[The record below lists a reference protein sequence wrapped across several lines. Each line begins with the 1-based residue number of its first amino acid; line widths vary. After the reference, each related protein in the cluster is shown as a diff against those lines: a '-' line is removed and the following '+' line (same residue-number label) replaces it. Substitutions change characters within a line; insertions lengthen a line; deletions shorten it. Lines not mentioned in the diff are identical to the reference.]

1 MDDIFRNISLKRL
14 AGALGDLV
22 LPRCCCVC
30 GRPLD
35 AGESQICLECLCD
48 IPYTFFWTCL
58 HNPMADK
65 YNARICSDIPAG
77 VEEAYGCA
85 AALFYYNSESL
96 YRHIPW
102 RLKYGGAIRSGRY
115 FAGMLGERL
124 AASASFSDVDAVVC
138 VPLHWRRRLSRGYN
152 QSEVIAAG
160 IARVMGVPLYPH
172 ALRRIRY
179 SRSQTS
185 MTMQQ
190 KASNVSDAFRAGAP
204 FEAHH
209 ILLVDDTFTTGSTL
223 AACHRA
229 LREAFP
235 PSVRISVA
243 TLAYVG
249 P

>member
-1 MDDIFRNISLKRL
+1 MYDIFRKISLKRL
-14 AGALGDLV
+14 AGALADLV

-35 AGESQICLECLCD
+35 AGESHICLECLCD
-48 IPYTFFWTCL
+48 LPCTYFWTGT

-65 YNARICSDIPAG
+65 YNARIRSDIPDG
-77 VEEAYGCA
+77 VEEGYGFA
-85 AALFYYNSESL
+85 AALFYYNSESP

-102 RLKYGGAIRSGRY
+102 SIKYGGALHTGRY
-115 FAGMLGERL
+115 FARMLGDRL
-124 AASASFSDVDAVVC
+124 AASPGFADVDAVVC

-152 QSEVIAAG
+152 QSEVIASGVAG
-160 IARVMGVPLYPH
+160 RLGAAFHPR

-179 SRSQTS
+179 SRSQTFMS
-185 MTMQQ
+185 MRK
-190 KASNVSDAFRAGAP
+190 KASNVSDAFQATAS

-209 ILLVDDTFTTGSTL
+209 ILVVDDTFTTGSTL
-223 AACHRA
+223 AACRKA
-229 LREAFP
+229 LREYFP